1 MNKVLELDDGT
12 LSTGWNTKADG
23 SGTSY
28 QAGDKINL
36 NENTTLYAQ
45 WPAAQKIMD
54 TAAAVEAIGK
64 MEQGKKLELTLGGE
78 IDLSQLKD
86 ALTQAKGTVSLDL
99 SQAEGLTT
107 IGAGAFQGIT
117 ALTSVTLP
125 EEVTSIGANAFA
137 GSGLTSITL
146 QEGLLSIGDNAFKG
160 TKLSAI
166 QLPQSLTTIGSGA
179 FSETTNLAS
188 NVSIPASVTEI
199 KANAFAGSGLT
210 SITLESSAANITI
223 DNTAIPSGAGIAV
236 PPTELE
242 AYTQKFPTYRSQF
255 TGFVQYRVSYLFET
269 TDGSYVPATSA
280 GVSDSNGIYQDKQ
293 VSGIPGQQT
302 SETAP
307 AAPTGFMDGQVVQQV
322 LADDGSTVVEVKY
335 ERKTVT
341 ITINSFTGAGT
352 SGLSSTYT
360 GKYGADTNISPT
372 PPANFTFVKW
382 VDNSGSDV
390 TIPTTFP
397 AGDQT
402 IEAANALYTNAA
414 GHPVYPAYLTVQRK
428 SYTEAENDDVGQEKP
443 DWAGKIYSQQ
453 LVKRPISD
461 PVFTDAFKFGDGSS
475 QIPQRGTLTV
485 TTGDQGGEQTGAT
498 TTDRKGGSFRIP
510 AMTSIKLPSG
520 TNRIFAAM
528 DMRYRGR
535 EDGNGDCGTD
545 YGASDFLVMYS
556 DDGGATWTKKVIDV
570 DNTWSETGQANPM
583 TRKTDIGDPALWT
596 VGTDVYVG
604 GVGGSAISGGRNSGE
619 ESTTRVFKSSDYGET
634 WVESTNISQN
644 RYTYAYMWN
653 TIDGGLTNPGS
664 VAGYA
669 NLPCPGH
676 GIVLTKDVPGTPMKA
691 GMTAVP
697 MQGGKTNFHC
707 YMAYGNGDPRT
718 WSKTGTAAITEA
730 QNNGEW
736 QMCQLDDGTILGT
749 GKTSAGN
756 KLARYKDN
764 TWNYISTDVW
774 KGRGLS
780 QVSILKVMDG
790 NDSGKYGIVAFTS
803 PKTGGQN
810 NSTDF
815 SDIGRNQI
823 TVSFARDI
831 SKEQTVMT
839 ESPLGSDRYY
849 VQIRKMGQ
857 RYFGYTDMVMV
868 NDEVIGVLYE
878 CFDKANDN
886 LDGMRFIMID
896 TSEII
901 KKLSAKSVQ

>member
-1 MNKVLELDDGT
+1 MLELDDGT

-125 EEVTSIGANAFA
+125 DEVTSIGANAFA

-166 QLPQSLTTIGSGA
+166 QLPQTLTTIGSGA
-179 FSETTNLAS
+179 FSETTNLTS

-269 TDGSYVPATSA
+269 TDGNYVPATSA

-341 ITINSFTGAGT
+341 ITINSITGAGT
-352 SGLSSTYT
+352 SGLVSPFT
-360 GKYGADTNISPT
+360 GKYGAATNISPT

-382 VDNSGSDV
+382 VDNNGSDV

-397 AGDQT
+397 LENQT

-414 GHPVYPAYLTVQRK
+414 GHPVYPAYLTVQRT
-428 SYTEAENDDVGQEKP
+428 SYSEATDSTTSTASTKGVGKMTGVG
-443 DWAGKIYSQQ
+443 GKTYSQQ
-453 LVKRPISD
+453 IANHPKD
-461 PVFTDAFKFGDGSS
+461 DGYMTSA
-475 QIPQRGTLTV
+475 GNGYGLA
-485 TTGDQGGEQTGAT
+485 GGM
-498 TTDRKGGSFRIP
+498 GSYRIP
-510 AMTSIKLPSG
+510 ALVELDWNGG
-520 TNRIFAAM
+520 TRIFAAF
-528 DMRYRGR
+528 DVRYRGQTNGGG
-535 EDGNGDCGTD
+535 DVGDTSTNGNDV
-545 YGASDFLVMYS
+545 LIMYS
-556 DDGGATWTKKVIDV
+556 DDGGATWPGKYLIDV
-570 DNTWSETGQANPM
+570 KNSYGKNATLENSTAID
-583 TRKTDIGDPALWT
+583 TDIGDPQLF
-596 VGTDVYVG
+596 VSGSNVYMIAAGGGGILGAKRNSIPCNTRIWKSADG
-604 GVGGSAISGGRNSGE
+604 GVSWQEITTSAEQSFAFRWDTLSPSGVWNLGG
-619 ESTTRVFKSSDYGET
+619 
-634 WVESTNISQN
+634 
-644 RYTYAYMWN
+644 
-653 TIDGGLTNPGS
+653 
-664 VAGYA
+664 
-669 NLPCPGH
+669 PGH
-676 GIVLTKDVPGTPMKA
+676 GIVLKKAVPFLNGGGTSNQLVE
-691 GMTAVP
+691 GTTVLP
-697 MQGGKTNFHC
+697 MQGGDGSSHGVYLVAGTGEPSASWTAVNNSKSPTNEE
-707 YMAYGNGDPRT
+707 G
-718 WSKTGTAAITEA
+718 
-730 QNNGEW
+730 QV
-736 QMCQLDDGTILGT
+736 CQLDDGTLLLAMKQDNKTTMKRFAAEGVYTLGSETWTSGGASQMSLLKVKDGDGSSNYGVVALCNPRT
-749 GKTSAGN
+749 GGANGSG
-756 KLARYKDN
+756 DDD
-764 TWNYISTDVW
+764 TDT
-774 KGRGLS
+774 GRGN
-780 QVSILKVMDG
+780 VI
-790 NDSGKYGIVAFTS
+790 
-803 PKTGGQN
+803 
-810 NSTDF
+810 
-815 SDIGRNQI
+815 
-823 TVSFARDI
+823 VSFARDKTGRE
-831 SKEQTVMT
+831 SVGTNT
-839 ESPLGSDRYY
+839 SPLGDERYY
-849 VQIRKMGQ
+849 INIRAEKQ
-857 RYFGYTDMVMV
+857 RYFGYSDMVMV
-868 NDEVIGVLYE
+868 NDEMLGLLYE
-878 CFDKANDN
+878 CCHRTEENV
-886 LDGMRFIMID
+886 DGMRFITID
-896 TSEII
+896 VSEILQR
-901 KKLSAKSVQ
+901 LSYSN